1 MTDSTWRLALTVL
14 DRGTGDTDDLVVQVP
29 ADATVDDLAA
39 LLGTD
44 HLDLGGQVLAP
55 TASLAEAGLR
65 SGQVL
70 GKGGDGSSSTARPA
84 CWLTCV
90 GGSQAGSRWPLQ
102 DTLSIGRAANNDVRI
117 ASPLASSTHA
127 TVQLEGEVVTLVDQ
141 QSTNGT
147 LLDGVPLDPGTPYPV
162 GHDSAFQV
170 GPALFEVRPAE
181 PNSSTAHRQ
190 GDGSLLV
197 RRQPRLGVRL
207 GETPGLQPPK
217 APAAREPSPIP
228 WPSFLMPM
236 ILGVAAA
243 AFFGRPEMLLFIALG
258 PVGGGAQMLHN
269 RRQDRRRSAS
279 EARDHARAVADF
291 ERERAAWARTAGDAL
306 RDAAPDPTRI
316 EDIVSG
322 PGPRLWERRP
332 ADDDFLM
339 LRIGSSS
346 RFLDDDEVHWI
357 ANAPE
362 TLGLYDCGVVGVA
375 GKRSRQL
382 AVARWMVAQLCAV
395 HAPEDLQVAAIGPE
409 RAMGAW
415 AWLRW
420 LPHAGSTAEAPAT
433 QVGFAPA
440 DRGRVLS
447 WLIEMIDQRRE
458 NPRRQTLPVVVVLL
472 DGADQLRDEAGVARV
487 LADGPAVAVY
497 TIALDET
504 LERLPEEARAA
515 VACNEGEDRVIDM
528 TSKRA
533 TRAILLDEVTSV
545 WAEDVARRLAPL
557 RLGDPADVLPQR
569 CRLLD
574 DLGSVDQPE
583 TLVTAWAA
591 SAGPST
597 LATLGRSA
605 TGPFAIDLRGDG
617 PHALVAGTTGAG
629 KTGLL
634 LALLTSLAAQTPPD
648 ALNFVLMDWKGGA
661 DFADCRRLPHTRAVV
676 TNLDRAT
683 SERAV
688 LSIGA
693 EVARR
698 QSILNDLASAG
709 TISSANVSTLWQTDP
724 ELAREHGLPILVVV
738 VDEFNRFIE
747 EVPELVTELLA
758 VTQQGRSLGIHLVLA
773 MQQVPQSSTMTK
785 LLANISLRIVL
796 RTAPGESRVILSNDD
811 ADEIPKSAI
820 GRGLVRVGEPPRI
833 VAFQTG
839 FLQGRPGVAGG
850 QPTAAVRAWG
860 APGPAVVDEHRL
872 DETDLSAT
880 THAII
885 KAASGIAL
893 PPSPLQPP
901 LPERLPLTD
910 LAQYANPTWG
920 VIDRPDATRLEDRL
934 LPLDV
939 DPHEPGNLGIVA
951 SSTYGRTTALASLAL
966 SMAQRLSPDALHV
979 HAIDV
984 TNSGLRDLDF
994 LPHAGTI
1001 AVRDIDRTYRLVDH
1015 LSAELDARLAR
1026 PDQPQPLQVLL
1037 VDTWETMLE
1046 QYDAHSDAV
1055 QQILALARE
1064 GPRVGM
1070 VLATAG
1076 EARLLN
1082 PPLASL
1088 LGQRLVL
1095 TLLDTG
1101 QYALAG
1107 MRAPDRPSPPGRG
1120 RLMSNEAGEV
1130 QVAYPDGGIETAAR
1144 TVAEGWPDQAR
1155 TNPPV
1160 RLRSLPGLLHLADL
1174 PTVPDDGPLHVRF
1187 AVGGQEV
1194 GPIGID
1200 FSSEGPAVA
1209 VVGPR
1214 GSGRTTLLW
1223 AAAQSADRKGLP
1235 FLVVA
1240 PMAGTVLGDTAE
1252 LTHCLGVFDGRDD
1265 DELITALEA
1274 SRGPLLLLIDDAQ
1287 RLLGTRADDVLRA
1300 FVTAR
1305 GLGQVGT
1312 LVATDP
1318 DGAEGARSG
1327 VLAETRRAGSG
1338 VIFSPSN
1345 LTARHVG
1352 LSGLPEHLLGRQ
1364 GPGRAVLSLAGRPV
1378 AIQVAT

>member
-1 MTDSTWRLALTVL
+1 MTDAMWRLALTVL
-14 DRGTGDTDDLVVQVP
+14 DRSTGDTDDVSVQLP
-29 ADATVDDLAA
+29 PDATVEDLAA
-39 LLGTD
+39 LLDASG
-44 HLDLGGQVLAP
+44 LDLDGEVLAP
-55 TASLAEAGLR
+55 SASLAKAGLR
-65 SGQVL
+65 SGQL
-70 GKGGDGSSSTARPA
+70 IGKGADGSSSAPSPQH
-84 CWLTCV
+84 WLTCV
-90 GGSQAGSRWPLQ
+90 GGSQAGARWPLEGR
-102 DTLSIGRAANNDVRI
+102 LSIGRAATSDVRI
-117 ASPLASSTHA
+117 ASSLVSSMHA
-127 TVQLEGEVVTLVDQ
+127 TLELDGELVTLRDEG
-141 QSTNGT
+141 STNGT
-147 LLDGVPLDPGTPYPV
+147 LLDGVPIGPRTPHPV
-162 GHDSAFQV
+162 GDESAFQV
-170 GPALFEVRPAE
+170 GPALFEVRAASPR
-181 PNSSTAHRQ
+181 SSTAHRQ
-190 GDGSLLV
+190 EDGSLLV
-197 RRQPRLGVRL
+197 RRQPRLL
-207 GETPGLQPPK
+207 ALPGETPGLQPPK
-217 APAAREPSPIP
+217 PPTESEPSPIP

-258 PVGGGAQMLHN
+258 PVGGGAQMFHN

-279 EARDHARAVADF
+279 EARDHAGAVAEY
-291 ERERAAWARTAGDAL
+291 ERERASWARTAGHAL
-306 RDAAPDPTRI
+306 RDATPDPTRI
-316 EDIVSG
+316 EDFVTG

-332 ADDDFLM
+332 ADDDFLA

-346 RFLDDDEVHWI
+346 RFLDDDEVHWV

-362 TLGLYDCGVVGVA
+362 TLDLPDCGVIGVA

-382 AVARWMVAQLCAV
+382 AVARWLTGQLCAL
-395 HAPEDLQVAAIGPE
+395 HAPEDLQLAAIGPE
-409 RAMGAW
+409 RSAGSW

-433 QVGFAPA
+433 QVGFAA
-440 DRGRVLS
+440 DDRGRLVS
-447 WLIEMIDQRRE
+447 WLIQVIDQRRE
-458 NPRRQTLPVVVVLL
+458 NPRRQALPVLVVLL

-487 LADGPAVAVY
+487 LADGPAVGVY
-497 TIALDET
+497 TIALDDT

-515 VACNEGEDRVIDM
+515 VACDEGDDRLIDM

-533 TRAILLDEVTSV
+533 TRSVLLDEVTGG
-545 WAEDVARRLAPL
+545 WAEDMARRLAPL

-574 DLGSVDQPE
+574 DLGAVDRPE
-583 TLVTAWAA
+583 TLLADWAA
-591 SAGPST
+591 STGPST

-605 TGPFAIDLRGDG
+605 TRPFAVDLRGDG

-634 LALLTSLAAQTPPD
+634 LALLTSLAVRTPPD

-709 TISSANVSTLWQTDP
+709 AISSANVSTLWQTDP
-724 ELAREHGLPILVVV
+724 DLARKHGLPILVVV
-738 VDEFNRFIE
+738 VDEFNRFID

-811 ADEIPKSAI
+811 ADEIPKSAV
-820 GRGLVRVGEPPRI
+820 GRGLVRVGEPPR
-833 VAFQTG
+833 VAAFQTG
-839 FLQGRPGVAGG
+839 FLQGRAGAAGVE
-850 QPTAAVRAWG
+850 QAASIRSWG
-860 APGPAVVDEHRL
+860 APGPAVVDEHGP

-885 KAASGIAL
+885 KAAWGITL

-901 LPERLPLTD
+901 LPDHLPLSD
-910 LAQYANPTWG
+910 LARHPHPTWG

-934 LPLDV
+934 LPLEIETDN
-939 DPHEPGNLGIVA
+939 PGNLGIIA

-966 SMAQRLSPDALHV
+966 SMSQRLAPDALHV

-1001 AVRDIDRTYRLVDH
+1001 AVRDVDRTYRLVDH

-1026 PDQPQPLQVLL
+1026 PDEPRPLQLLL

-1046 QYDAHSDAV
+1046 EYDAHSDAV
-1055 QQILALARE
+1055 QQVLALARE

-1095 TLLDTG
+1095 TLLDTT

-1107 MRAPDRPSPPGRG
+1107 MRAPERPAPPGRG
-1120 RLMSNEAGEV
+1120 RLVSTDVGEV
-1130 QVAYPDGGIETAAR
+1130 QVAFPDEGIEAAAR
-1144 TVAEGWPDQAR
+1144 AVADRWTAR
-1155 TNPPV
+1155 DNAAPPV
-1160 RLRSLPGLLHLADL
+1160 RLRSLPGLLHVADL
-1174 PTVPDDGPLHVRF
+1174 PTVADDGPLHVRF

-1194 GPIGID
+1194 GPIGVD
-1200 FSSEGPAVA
+1200 FHAEGPAVP

-1223 AAAQSADRKGLP
+1223 SAARAADRHGTP
-1235 FLVVA
+1235 VLVVA
-1240 PMAGTVLGDTAE
+1240 PMAGSVLDGVSE
-1252 LTHCLGVFDGRDD
+1252 LTHGLGVFDGRDD
-1265 DELITALEA
+1265 EALIAALEA
-1274 SRGPLLLLIDDAQ
+1274 TRGPLLLLVDDAP
-1287 RLLGTRADDVLRA
+1287 RLLGTRADDALRA

-1305 GLGQVGT
+1305 GPGQVGA

-1364 GPGRAVLSLAGRPV
+1364 VPGRAVLSRAGRHV

>member
-1 MTDSTWRLALTVL
+1 MTEEVWRLALTVL
-14 DRGTGDTDDLVVQVP
+14 DRRTGDTDDVAVQMP
-29 ADATVDDLAA
+29 ATATVDDLAT
-39 LLGTD
+39 LLD
-44 HLDLGGQVLAP
+44 ASRLDLDGHVLEP
-55 TASLAEAGLR
+55 STSLAEAGLR

-70 GKGGDGSSSTARPA
+70 GKDADGSASATPPER
-84 CWLTCV
+84 WLSCV
-90 GGSQAGSRWPLQ
+90 GGSHAGFRWPLH
-102 DTLSIGRAANNDVRI
+102 DTLTLGRAATNDVRI
-117 ASPLASSTHA
+117 ASSLASSTHA
-127 TVQLEGEVVTLVDQ
+127 TLNLDDEVVTLTDER
-141 QSTNGT
+141 STNGT
-147 LLDGVPLDPGTPYPV
+147 LLDGVLIDPGVRHPV
-162 GHDSAFQV
+162 NDGSAFQV
-170 GPALFEVRPAE
+170 GPVLMEVRAGAPA
-181 PNSSTAHRQ
+181 SSTAHRQ
-190 GDGSLLV
+190 KDGSLLV
-197 RRQPRLGVRL
+197 RRQPRLAARPS
-207 GETPGLQPPK
+207 ETPGLQPPK
-217 APAAREPSPIP
+217 APAEREPSPIP

-236 ILGVAAA
+236 ILGIAAA

-269 RRQDRRRSAS
+269 RRQDRRRSTS

-291 ERERAAWARTAGDAL
+291 ERERAAWARTAGHAL
-306 RDAAPDPTRI
+306 RDATPDPTRV

-332 ADDDFLM
+332 ADDDFLS

-362 TLGLYDCGVVGVA
+362 TLGLHECGVVGVA
-375 GKRSRQL
+375 GKRSRRL
-382 AVARWMVAQLCAV
+382 AVARWMVAQLCAL

-409 RAMGAW
+409 RSVGSW
-415 AWLRW
+415 EWLRW
-420 LPHAGSTAEAPAT
+420 LPHAGSTPEAPAT
-433 QVGFAPA
+433 QVGFTPE
-440 DRGRVLS
+440 DRGRLLT
-447 WLIEMIDQRRE
+447 WLLEAVDQRRE
-458 NPRRQTLPVVVVLL
+458 NPRRQTLPVLVVLL

-487 LADGPAVAVY
+487 LADGPAVGVY

-515 VACNEGEDRVIDM
+515 VACEQGDDRVIDM

-533 TRAILLDEVTSV
+533 SRAVLLDEVTSG

-557 RLGDPADVLPQR
+557 QMGDPADVLPQR

-574 DLGSVDQPE
+574 DLGAVDQSE
-583 TLVTAWAA
+583 TLVERWAE
-591 SAGPST
+591 SPGPST

-605 TGPFAIDLRGDG
+605 TAPFAIDLRGDG

-634 LALLTSLAAQTPPD
+634 LALLTSLAVQTPPD

-709 TISSANVSTLWQTDP
+709 TISSANVSMLWQSDP
-724 ELAREHGLPILVVV
+724 ELARQHGLPILVVV

-811 ADEIPKSAI
+811 ADEIPKSAT

-833 VAFQTG
+833 AAFQTG
-839 FLQGRPGVAGG
+839 FLQGRPGATGG
-850 QPTAAVRAWG
+850 QPAAAVRAWG
-860 APGPAVVDEHRL
+860 APGPALVDEHRL

-885 KAASGIAL
+885 KAASGITL

-901 LPERLPLTD
+901 LPEQMPLTD
-910 LAQYANPTWG
+910 LAHYPRPTWG
-920 VIDRPDATRLEDRL
+920 VIDQPDATRLDERL
-934 LPLDV
+934 LPLEF
-939 DPHEPGNLGIVA
+939 DPDEPGNVGIIA
-951 SSTYGRTTALASLAL
+951 SSSYGRTTALASLAL
-966 SMAQRLSPDALHV
+966 SLARRLTPDALHV

-1001 AVRDIDRTYRLVDH
+1001 AVRDVDRTYRLVDH
-1015 LSAELDARLAR
+1015 LSAELDTRLAR
-1026 PDQPQPLQVLL
+1026 PSESRPLQLLL
-1037 VDTWETMLE
+1037 VDTWEAMLE

-1095 TLLDTG
+1095 TLLDTT

-1107 MRAPDRPSPPGRG
+1107 MRAPDRPAPPGRG
-1120 RLMSNEAGEV
+1120 RLVSTTSGEV
-1130 QVAYPDGGIETAAR
+1130 QVALPDGGSEAAAR
-1144 TVAEGWPDQAR
+1144 DVAEHWSEHDR
-1155 TNPPV
+1155 TTPPV
-1160 RLRSLPGLLHLADL
+1160 RLRSLPALLDCADL
-1174 PTVPDDGPLHVRF
+1174 PTVPGDGPLHVRF
-1187 AVGGQEV
+1187 ALGGQEV
-1194 GPIGID
+1194 GPIGVD
-1200 FSSEGPAVA
+1200 FSAEGPAVP

-1223 AAAQSADRKGLP
+1223 AAAQAASRQGTP

-1240 PMAGTVLGDTAE
+1240 PMAGTVLGETTD
-1252 LTHCLGVFDGRDD
+1252 LPHCLGVFDGRDD
-1265 DELITALEA
+1265 DALIAALEA
-1274 SRGPLLLLIDDAQ
+1274 TSGPLLLLVDDAP
-1287 RLLGTRADDVLRA
+1287 RLVGTRADDVLRA

-1305 GLGQVGT
+1305 GLGQVGA

-1338 VIFSPSN
+1338 IIFWPSN

-1364 GPGRAVLSLAGRPV
+1364 SPGRAVVSRAGRPV